1 MPVLIYCKAE
11 NVYALLYRESIVRK
25 ILRAHEEPDV
35 EAPPL
40 PLLLR
45 EFFFLLFGLIALN
58 LRGEVIVFDVLF
70 WQGSNG

>member
-40 PLLLR
+40 LLLLR
-45 EFFFLLFGLIALN
+45 EVFFT
-58 LRGEVIVFDVLF
+58 F
-70 WQGSNG
+70 WIDSIKSER